1 MAKLILSFADAAA
14 RYLPMSVKRGIYR
27 LPWLAKLV
35 RGSLNRA
42 APQGLTRVRVAGG
55 GLAGMSLQLDLQSEK
70 DYWLG
75 TYEPD
80 LQLGIGD
87 LVKPGMVAYDVGA
100 NIGYISLLL
109 AQVVGKTGR
118 VYSFEALSKN
128 LERLEGNV
136 RLNELQDRVE
146 IIAGAVVDQSR
157 PVSFWVGPSGGMGKA
172 EGSAGRES
180 VEYHASIQVEGFSL
194 DDFVYRRDHLQPDV
208 VKMDI
213 EGGEVLALPGMRQV
227 LAQAR
232 PIVFLELH
240 GPQAAQAAWHEFN
253 LAGYRLSNLVRGYPE
268 VHSFDELDWKAY
280 LVAFP
285 APS

>member
-80 LQLGIGD
+80 LQVGIGD

-109 AQVVGKTGR
+109 AQAVGKIGR

-146 IIAGAVVDQSR
+146 IIAGAVVDQSG

-180 VEYHASIQVEGFSL
+180 VEYRVSIQVEGFSL
-194 DDFVYRRDHLQPDV
+194 DDFVFRRNHLQPDV

-232 PIVFLELH
+232 PIVFIELH

-253 LAGYRLSNLVRGYPE
+253 LAGYRLCNLARDYPE